1 MLSRLYKGTCMHYE
15 QFSTGL
21 LKNSGPIAVMEAD
34 TDSMQ
39 DIRHNYETR
48 FGPVRWLDSRRAR
61 QLSTA
66 AFYAARYNA
75 ADRYLLIVSVM
86 GQALERGL
94 DYVLSRVSPQARE
107 MMNRSRR
114 VLMELHRAYGF
125 IRFEPVRP
133 AGSSEVLVG
142 KAEFRHDICDL
153 ILRYFSRRFARQ
165 PVYLQVGNQVFFL
178 QNNTVQVKDLDD
190 VPFLRPTESFSE
202 MWEAYYD
209 SQSIEGRKN
218 PALARKHLPKKYWSW
233 IPEGQ
238 KLK

>member
-1 MLSRLYKGTCMHYE
+1 
-15 QFSTGL
+15 
-21 LKNSGPIAVMEAD
+21 MEAD
-34 TDSMQ
+34 TDSMRN
-39 DIRHNYETR
+39 IRANFEAR
-48 FGPVRWLDSRRAR
+48 FGPVGWLDSRRSR

-75 ADRYLLIVSVM
+75 ADRYFLIVNVM

-94 DYVLSRVSPQARE
+94 DYVLSRVSTEARE

-114 VLMELHRAYGF
+114 VCMELHRAYGF
-125 IRFEPVRP
+125 IRFEPVYL
-133 AGSSEVLVG
+133 AESGEVLFG
-142 KAEFRHDICDL
+142 KAEFQHDVCDL
-153 ILRYFSRRFARQ
+153 VLRYFSRRFAKQ
-165 PVYLQVGNQVFFL
+165 PVYLQVGNHVFFL
-178 QNNTVQVKDLDD
+178 ENNSLQAKNLSEVFFVEPHD
-190 VPFLRPTESFSE
+190 SFTE

-233 IPEGQ
+233 VPEGE